1 MVLNEEQLIE
11 GIKRGDSQC
20 QSLFYNKHASSL
32 YGMVLRYTRSEDDA
46 KDVLQDAFIRIFDN
60 IEQYSGKGA
69 IGAWMTRIVINQ
81 ALKLYQQRQRHQ
93 MMSLDDEN
101 QEEIKDESIVVSD
114 ILTHEMLLGFIR
126 DLPDGYRMVFNLCE
140 IEGYS
145 HEEVAKML
153 NCTAST
159 SRSQLSKAKNS
170 LRKKIN
176 DFNEKE
182 TKILQ

>member
-11 GIKRGDSQC
+11 GIKQGDSQC
-20 QSLFYNKHASSL
+20 QSLFYKKHASFL
-32 YGMVLRYTRSEDDA
+32 YGMALRYTQSEEDA
-46 KDVLQDAFIRIFDN
+46 KDVLQDAFIKIFDN
-60 IEQYSGKGA
+60 IKQYSGKGA
-69 IGAWMTRIVINQ
+69 VGAWMTRVVINQ
-81 ALKLYQQRQRHQ
+81 ALKLYHRRQKHQ
-93 MMSLDDEN
+93 MLSLDDEN
-101 QEEIKDESIVVSD
+101 QEEIRDESIIASD
-114 ILTHEMLLGFIR
+114 MLTHEMLLGFIH
-126 DLPDGYRMVFNLCE
+126 DLPDGYQMVFNLCE

-145 HEEVAKML
+145 HEEVAEML

-182 TKILQ
+182 TRMLQ